1 MNSIDEFNEEEV
13 TAQLRKMFD
22 DERFTHTLK
31 VRDLALKLGEGL
43 GIKRQ
48 RIVAAALLHDVAKGM
63 SPDDLIRYAASYGI
77 PLSPG
82 QTLNPKT
89 LHQNVGAEMARQQFG
104 INDGPVLSAISKHAT
119 ADTYMTDLDTILYL
133 ADSLEEDRDYE
144 GVEQLRQLAF
154 HDLQEAFFQ
163 TLRRTIIY
171 VLQRELYID
180 ERSVKAYNT
189 ACLKR
194 AEKKRRETSGTST
207 ESPLTLCDER
217 MPDDRE

>member
-13 TAQLRKMFD
+13 IAQLKKMFD
-22 DERFTHTLK
+22 DELFTHSMK
-31 VRDLALKLGEGL
+31 VRDLALRLAEGSD
-43 GIKRQ
+43 IKRK
-48 RIVAAALLHDVAKGM
+48 RVAAAALLHDIAKGI

-89 LHQNVGAEMARQQFG
+89 LHQNVGAEMVRHQFG

-119 ADTYMTDLDTILYL
+119 ADTYMTDLDIIIYL

-144 GVEQLRQLAF
+144 GVEQLRELAF
-154 HDLQEAFFQ
+154 HDLQEAYFQ

-180 ERSVKAYNT
+180 ERSVKAYNA
-189 ACLKR
+189 ACIKR
-194 AEKKRRETSGTST
+194 AEKRKSGKTGTTSEQQT
-207 ESPLTLCDER
+207 TLCDER